1 MTKIEK
7 INIKEIIDNP
17 ISQFKNTKWKILDF
31 KNPDNIS
38 SILYYNS
45 ILKKNEEEIFILGGL
60 KEVGQIDCIYK
71 YDPKQNILSQ
81 TEYII
86 PFKNVKFQNEK
97 NFYLINKMSDLD
109 EDNLIKYKEKK
120 DNNGILNKDE
130 EKKEEEKEN
139 KGKVKTREFAIFD
152 SNNRI
157 HIVNADNF
165 EHFSDE
171 YIPIQ

>member
-1 MTKIEK
+1 M
-7 INIKEIIDNP
+7 
-17 ISQFKNTKWKILDF
+17 
-31 KNPDNIS
+31 
-38 SILYYNS
+38 
-45 ILKKNEEEIFILGGL
+45 
-60 KEVGQIDCIYK
+60 
-71 YDPKQNILSQ
+71 
-81 TEYII
+81 
-86 PFKNVKFQNEK
+86 KFQNEK

-130 EKKEEEKEN
+130 EKKEEEKQN
-139 KGKVKTREFAIFD
+139 KGKVRKREFAIFD